1 MIAGN
6 PEIGALLLS
15 SHLSGWAIVVPPF
28 RNATTYGETQMTGA
42 QLLNELRNN
51 LEANLETLPA
61 DAANRDRRAR
71 ELEDRSL
78 WSGRLR
84 RVP

>member
-1 MIAGN
+1 
-6 PEIGALLLS
+6 
-15 SHLSGWAIVVPPF
+15 
-28 RNATTYGETQMTGA
+28 MTGA
-42 QLLNELRNN
+42 QLLDELRSN

-61 DAANRDRRAR
+61 DAANRRRRVR

-78 WSGRLR
+78 WSGRVR